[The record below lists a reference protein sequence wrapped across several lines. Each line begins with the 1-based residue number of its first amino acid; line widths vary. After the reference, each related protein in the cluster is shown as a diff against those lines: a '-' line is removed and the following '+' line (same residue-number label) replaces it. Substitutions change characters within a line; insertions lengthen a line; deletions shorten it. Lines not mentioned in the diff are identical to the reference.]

1 MFDITESVV
10 SLLGIPQQ
18 FDGAADLT
26 GESSLTANGNV
37 AFFVTAELV
46 AESNVAADGVRITFA
61 ASNISFQANL
71 TVGGNL
77 VKAAAS
83 IILATSNLTAE
94 STRLQFANPRAMR
107 ASSDLVATMLIA
119 APVAGRPM
127 VGDLTMLATV
137 YVPSKYLVLPTIEL
151 TYTDNVLLRRYS
163 IDNGQSLLITNN
175 VGVLQTFPAQ
185 EEIAEA
191 DYYFRGGATNILDDA
206 ALAAVEAA
214 GYGQYVVTE

>member
-26 GESSLTANGNV
+26 GESSLV
-37 AFFVTAELV
+37 ADAFTVRDATAELV
-46 AESNVAADGVRITFA
+46 FNSNLTSNGVRITFA
-61 ASNISFQANL
+61 ASNITFQANL

-127 VGDLTMLATV
+127 VGDLTVSATV
-137 YVPSKYLVLPTIEL
+137 YVPSKYLVLPTIEV
-151 TYTDNVLLRRYS
+151 TYTDNVLLKRYS